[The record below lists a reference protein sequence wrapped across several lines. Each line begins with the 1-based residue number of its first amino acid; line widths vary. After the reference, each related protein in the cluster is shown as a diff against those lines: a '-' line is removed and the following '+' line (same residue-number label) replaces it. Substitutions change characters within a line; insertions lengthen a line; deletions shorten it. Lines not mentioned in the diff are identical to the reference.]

1 MGALFSCR
9 TFVVEWFYEKKVA
22 IFIEGPQRYFKTYF
36 KTFDSH
42 FLEAYNEN
50 MLDDKDIQ
58 KLIEVFATR
67 EEIVTKPMFEE
78 LKSSFND
85 LQTSVDAYAEKADT
99 YFQEMAMLTLK
110 VNRHEK
116 WLEKMAEKLGMKLDY
131 Y

>member
-1 MGALFSCR
+1 
-9 TFVVEWFYEKKVA
+9 
-22 IFIEGPQRYFKTYF
+22 
-36 KTFDSH
+36 
-42 FLEAYNEN
+42 